1 MKIIVDNKIP
11 YIHEAVE
18 QIADEVVYLPGSGFT
33 AGDVRDADALVIRTR
48 TRCNREL
55 LEGSKVKFIA
65 TATIGFD
72 HIDVDY
78 CDEAGIVWKNC
89 PGCNAGSVEQYL
101 HSVLLLLKRRKGV
114 RLEES
119 CLGIVGVGQESSSPY
134 RMFKSSDYLGSF
146 TEINTAPLTSLG
158 IRANYRFIIMNKNR
172 L

>member
-78 CDEAGIVWKNC
+78 CDEAGCGKNC
-89 PGCNAGSVEQYL
+89 PVVMPAVWSSTCIRYYYC
-101 HSVLLLLKRRKGV
+101 RKTPEGV
-114 RLEES
+114 RLEEKAVWD
-119 CLGIVGVGQESSSPY
+119 CWGRTCGKP
-134 RMFKSSDYLGSF
+134 
-146 TEINTAPLTSLG
+146 
-158 IRANYRFIIMNKNR
+158 
-172 L
+172 

>member
-89 PGCNAGSVEQYL
+89 PGCNARQCEPVPAFGYYYCWGNAG
-101 HSVLLLLKRRKGV
+101 KG
-114 RLEES
+114 
-119 CLGIVGVGQESSSPY
+119 
-134 RMFKSSDYLGSF
+134 
-146 TEINTAPLTSLG
+146 
-158 IRANYRFIIMNKNR
+158 
-172 L
+172 

>member
-18 QIADEVVYLPGSGFT
+18 QMADEVVYLPGSGFT

-78 CDEAGIVWKNC
+78 CDEAGIVWK
-89 PGCNAGSVEQYL
+89 
-101 HSVLLLLKRRKGV
+101 
-114 RLEES
+114 
-119 CLGIVGVGQESSSPY
+119 IVPVVMPAVWSS
-134 RMFKSSDYLGSF
+134 
-146 TEINTAPLTSLG
+146 TC
-158 IRANYRFIIMNKNR
+158 IRYYYC
-172 L
+172 

>member
-119 CLGIVGVGQESSSPY
+119 CLGIVRGRTCGKPY
-134 RMFKSSDYLGSF
+134 PTYGG
-146 TEINTAPLTSLG
+146 G
-158 IRANYRFIIMNKNR
+158 IGDAG
-172 L
+172 LAE

>member
-33 AGDVRDADALVIRTR
+33 VGDVRDADALVIRTR

-78 CDEAGIVWKNC
+78 CDEAGKKKSKYWKNG
-89 PGCNAGSVEQYL
+89 PNISPM
-101 HSVLLLLKRRKGV
+101 
-114 RLEES
+114 
-119 CLGIVGVGQESSSPY
+119 SSQQP
-134 RMFKSSDYLGSF
+134 
-146 TEINTAPLTSLG
+146 
-158 IRANYRFIIMNKNR
+158 AN
-172 L
+172 

>member
-114 RLEES
+114 RIGRKLSGYCWGRDMWEAGIPTYGGGIGGCGVLLNDPHVRTGGKRDLWI
-119 CLGIVGVGQESSSPY
+119 CLYWQGNVI
-134 RMFKSSDYLGSF
+134 
-146 TEINTAPLTSLG
+146 
-158 IRANYRFIIMNKNR
+158 
-172 L
+172 